1 MSSDSLSI
9 YNMTYKQDH
18 ISEDTNMARG
28 GRQIDGLSQRT
39 RRILAAASLIG
50 LPAMFAW
57 STFWLTTTV
66 PTIVWGP
73 VSFALIGT
81 TAIGALILYRFVR
94 NRADLPGR
102 GLDER
107 QQQLR
112 DRAWVMSYQ
121 VLSTVVVACL
131 AVVGVLVLGLGHE
144 LTIDPPLANA
154 IVLSVGTLIPLLPV
168 AALAWVE
175 PDALAGD

>member
-1 MSSDSLSI
+1 MV
-9 YNMTYKQDH
+9 T
-18 ISEDTNMARG
+18 
-28 GRQIDGLSQRT
+28 
-39 RRILAAASLIG
+39 LIG
-50 LPAMFAW
+50 LPAMLAW

-66 PTIVWGP
+66 PSFVWGP
-73 VSFALIGT
+73 ISLVLIGAT
-81 TAIGALILYRFVR
+81 VFGALILYRFVR
-94 NRADLPGR
+94 NRAELRGR

-131 AVVGVLVLGLGHE
+131 AVVGVLVLGLGRE
-144 LTIDPPLANA
+144 LTIDAPLANA
-154 IVLSVGTLIPLLPV
+154 IVLCIATLVPVLPV

-175 PDALAGD
+175 PDAPADD